1 MSSLAPTATPTRA
14 PAPAPAKPLSVAWR
28 RLWRSRRLV
37 ERNILVYRHQWIII
51 FSGVFEPIFYLIA
64 IGLGIGGIV
73 GDVPLQYTD
82 GHHISYLAFVAP
94 ALLATAAMNGAVFET
109 IFNVFFKLNY
119 AKTYEGVLATP
130 MGITEIALGEMLW
143 ALFRAALYAVAMFV
157 IMLVFGLILS
167 PWGILIIP
175 AALLVAAAFAAAG
188 LAGTSYLRTV
198 NDFDVPMGLI
208 VMPMFLFSGTFF
220 PPQEVFVGGLS
231 WIMWVLQ
238 LTPLFHA
245 INLIRG
251 LSLGDIGP
259 ALAWDFAYLVVF
271 FAICMT
277 IAMRQMGRKLIK

>member
-1 MSSLAPTATPTRA
+1 MTALSQSSSQSALATVWSRIWRA
-14 PAPAPAKPLSVAWR
+14 
-28 RLWRSRRLV
+28 RRLV

-51 FSGVFEPIFYLIA
+51 FSGVFEPIFYLIG

-73 GDVPLQYTD
+73 EPLELAD
-82 GHHISYLAFVAP
+82 GRTISYLAFVAP

-119 AKTYEGVLATP
+119 AKTYDGVLATP

-143 ALFRAALYAVAMFV
+143 ALIRAALYAVAMFV

-167 PWGILIIP
+167 PWGLLIIP
-175 AALLVAAAFAAAG
+175 SALLVAAAFAAAG

-220 PPQEVFVGGLS
+220 PIEA
-231 WIMWVLQ
+231 VLPDWLVTVVQ
-238 LTPLFHA
+238 LTPLYHG

-251 LSLGDIGP
+251 LSTGIIGIGQLWDLLYL
-259 ALAWDFAYLVVF
+259 LAFFVV
-271 FAICMT
+271 CMW
-277 IAMRQMGRKLIK
+277 IAMRQIERKLIK